1 MEILNK
7 KLMNMYYNQVTKAL
21 ILVPNIKKLK
31 NNNMLVN

>member
-7 KLMNMYYNQVTKAL
+7 KLMNIYYNQAIKIL
-21 ILVPNIKKLK
+21 ISIPNIKKLK

>member
-7 KLMNMYYNQVTKAL
+7 KLMSIYYNQAIKAL
-21 ILVPNIKKLK
+21 ILIPNIKKLK